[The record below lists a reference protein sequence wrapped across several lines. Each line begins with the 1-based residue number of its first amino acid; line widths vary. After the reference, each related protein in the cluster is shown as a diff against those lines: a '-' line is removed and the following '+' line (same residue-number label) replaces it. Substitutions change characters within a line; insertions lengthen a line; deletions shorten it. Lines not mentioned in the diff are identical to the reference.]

1 MRYFPLLFMIAA
13 VPLLSACEQYTEKT
27 SPCLGRNGEPLV
39 TRATVSFAATAPVSD
54 QSGKDCTF
62 EALPRPE

>member
-1 MRYFPLLFMIAA
+1 MRYFPLLLIVAA

-39 TRATVSFAATAPVSD
+39 TRATVSFAATAIASD
-54 QSGKDCTF
+54 EGSKDCTF
-62 EALPRPE
+62 EALPRSE

>member
-1 MRYFPLLFMIAA
+1 MRHFPALLMVSA

-39 TRATVSFAATAPVSD
+39 TQATVSFAATAIVSD
-54 QSGKDCTF
+54 QSSKDCTF

>member
-1 MRYFPLLFMIAA
+1 MRHFPHLFMVAA

-39 TRATVSFAATAPVSD
+39 TRATLSFAVTAIVSD
-54 QSGKDCTF
+54 ESGKDCTF
-62 EALPRPE
+62 KALPRPE

>member
-1 MRYFPLLFMIAA
+1 MKHFPLMFVVAA

-27 SPCLGRNGEPLV
+27 SPCFGRNGEPVV
-39 TRATVSFAATAPVSD
+39 TRATLSFAAAAIVSD
-54 QSGKDCTF
+54 ESSKDCTF

>member
-1 MRYFPLLFMIAA
+1 MRFFPHLFMVAA

-39 TRATVSFAATAPVSD
+39 TRATLSFAATAPVSD
-54 QSGKDCTF
+54 ESSEDCTF

>member
-1 MRYFPLLFMIAA
+1 MRYFPLLFMVAA

-27 SPCLGRNGEPLV
+27 SPCFGRNGEPLV
-39 TRATVSFAATAPVSD
+39 TRATVSFAATAIVSD
-54 QSGKDCTF
+54 TSGKDCTF

>member
-1 MRYFPLLFMIAA
+1 MKFFPLLFMAAA

-39 TRATVSFAATAPVSD
+39 TRATVSFAATTIDSD
-54 QSGKDCTF
+54 ESGKDCTF
-62 EALPRPE
+62 EALTRPE

>member
-1 MRYFPLLFMIAA
+1 MKFFTALLVLLA

-27 SPCLGRNGEPLV
+27 SPCFNRSGDPVV
-39 TRATVSFAATAPVSD
+39 TRETLSFAATAPVSGTD
-54 QSGKDCTF
+54 GKDCTF